1 MIKVAI
7 VEDDQDIRQGL
18 KLLLNST
25 KGFQLVGE
33 FGDGESAVDALKKN
47 LPDVLL
53 LDIELPGMS
62 GIDVIRKIKANASE
76 VDILMLTV
84 HQEDTMVFESLCAG
98 ATGYLIKTASPSQ
111 ILQAIKDI
119 HQGGAPMSAPIA
131 RMVVASFKIEPGVV
145 LTEREK
151 EVLSKLC
158 EGLSYKLIADR
169 INVSRDTVHAH
180 IKNIYRKL
188 HVHSKSEAVITA
200 LRRKLI

>member
-7 VEDDQDIRQGL
+7 VEDDHDVRQGL
-18 KLLLNST
+18 ALLLNNT
-25 KGFQLVGE
+25 KGFQLAGE
-33 FGDGESAVDALKKN
+33 FGDGESAIDGLKKN
-47 LPDVLL
+47 PPDVLL

-62 GIDVIRKIKANASE
+62 GIDVIRKIKGAAPD
-76 VDILMLTV
+76 VDILILTV

-98 ATGYLIKTASPSQ
+98 ATGYLIKTASPAQ
-111 ILQAIKDI
+111 ILQAINDI
-119 HQGGAPMSAPIA
+119 HHGGAPMSAPIA
-131 RMVVASFKIEPGVV
+131 RMVVASFKIEPGVA

-158 EGLSYKLIADR
+158 EGLSYKLIADC
-169 INVSRDTVHAH
+169 IHVSRDTVHAH

-200 LRRKLI
+200 LRKKLI

>member
-7 VEDDQDIRQGL
+7 VEDDPDIRQGL
-18 KLLLNST
+18 ALLLNST
-25 KGFQLVGE
+25 KGFQLAGE
-33 FGDGESAVDALKKN
+33 FGDGETAIEGLKKN
-47 LPDVLL
+47 QPDVLL

-62 GIDVIRKIKANASE
+62 GIDAIWKIKANNPAI
-76 VDILMLTV
+76 DILMLTV

-98 ATGYLIKTASPSQ
+98 ATGYLVKTASPPQ
-111 ILQAIKDI
+111 ILQAIEDI
-119 HQGGAPMSAPIA
+119 HRGGAPMSAPIA
-131 RMVVASFKIEPGVV
+131 RMVVASFKIEPGVA

-200 LRRKLI
+200 IRRKLI